1 MPTVE
6 DIPPTSNDRNGTRV
20 GSIVDGA
27 SGAKTGVSKK
37 HLVGLPDI
45 FDARVHAVSG
55 HDVDRETTIIQL
67 RLHGRFIDALVD
79 LSFTDSASVD
89 KSRNIAPESL
99 LRVLAWSTHN
109 ADIEPNGSETNDKL
123 PTTVRVHRLTILSN
137 AKPGIFRGVVS
148 HGAPGEPFG
157 EVDLNATLNDRL
169 DNRLLDV
176 RVAATNAIFRL
187 SSGVHELAV
196 QYMSACSF
204 HFVPTPTL
212 INYEFPGEE
221 WLQFG
226 LPYFHDRPAWLTQTG
241 EVHLGMALSADL
253 ERVYDLHTV
262 FRREEEID
270 SRHLTEFTM
279 LEAVFN
285 LKNDWLEIL
294 DFAEGLLIFL
304 VQTLQERDKYLSL
317 IHTAQTLYPMAGTL
331 KLGLNAEGKL
341 LRLTFV
347 ECKKILREALKM
359 QSEDKDDLT
368 TAEEAAL
375 GRYLASEASE
385 YAPPTDLFVVTNF
398 PRHLRSFSV
407 HPSAQNDSESFDVI
421 LRGQEIITGCR
432 LINEFNDLRRAMT
445 TREHPID
452 PDCDGWRPY
461 VQSHEI
467 GMPPWGGFG
476 LGMNRF
482 VQGLVGLTDIRETVL
497 FPRDAKRL
505 SP

>member
-6 DIPPTSNDRNGTRV
+6 DIAPILNRLDGKDNS
-20 GSIVDGA
+20 SIAIEA
-27 SGAKTGVSKK
+27 SGAKTGTSKT
-37 HLVGLPDI
+37 HLTGLPDT

-55 HDVDRETTIIQL
+55 HDVSREITTIQL
-67 RLHGRFIDALVD
+67 RLHGRFIDALIDV
-79 LSFTDSASVD
+79 SFTDSASVG

-99 LRVLAWSTHN
+99 LRVLAWSTHY
-109 ADIEPNGSETNDKL
+109 AGVKLNGTVTEDRST
-123 PTTVRVHRLTILSN
+123 TTVRVHRFIVLSN
-137 AKPGIFRGVVS
+137 AKEGIVRGVVS
-148 HGAPGEPFG
+148 HGAPGEAF
-157 EVDLNATLNDRL
+157 EKVDLNAKLNDRL
-169 DNRLLDV
+169 DNRILDV

-196 QYMSACSF
+196 QYMSVTSF

-294 DFAEGLLIFL
+294 DFAEGLLVFL
-304 VQTLQERDKYLSL
+304 VQSLQERDRYLSL
-317 IHTAQTLYPMAGTL
+317 IHTAQTLYPMAGKL
-331 KLGLNAEGKL
+331 RLGLNAEGKL
-341 LRLTFV
+341 LRLTFL
-347 ECKKILREALKM
+347 ECKKILREALRM
-359 QSEDKDDLT
+359 QSDDKDDLT
-368 TAEEAAL
+368 SAEETAL
-375 GRYLASEASE
+375 GRYLASEESE
-385 YAPPTDLFVVTNF
+385 YALPTDLFVVTNF

-407 HPSAQNDSESFDVI
+407 HSSAQNDSESFDII

-432 LINEFNDLRRAMT
+432 LINDSTDLRRAMT

-461 VQSHEI
+461 VQSHDL

-476 LGMNRF
+476 MGINRF
-482 VQGLVGLTDIRETVL
+482 VQGLIGLTDIRETVL